1 MNQLIK
7 KLFILIVVTL
17 IIGSCFGVYS
27 VQAQNNK
34 LNLEVIEECNI
45 KYAGDSCVAELKLF
59 NNTGKILDGTAI
71 LHIDYQGVCSSDE
84 LENFDGEGIQAWY
97 NNSPP
102 NLDWENG
109 DLTFS
114 DFDIPKGETQSSL
127 KIKTHPALCPGKYTF
142 IFSLKGTFEEEEYI
156 TPPVVIAGYI
166 LPVPRVVTTITIG
179 GPPTVTSD
187 SATIS
192 LTTDIPSYCRII
204 YDTESHP
211 ILENPPNYGY
221 TFSTEPPAFRTT
233 SHQITLT
240 NLEPGTTYY
249 YRAVCWASP
258 TKISV
263 EYSFTTLGVKIEEG
277 VKGRIIPPE
286 EEIPTEEVVLAPPGE
301 EEIVPPEE
309 VIPPEEEVVPPEELA
324 ITPPEE
330 RILERGLASLLLAS
344 LGVIGETPWMAIIVV
359 FCIIGLV
366 IIGIREWELARKK
379 KKNIS

>member
-1 MNQLIK
+1 MK
-7 KLFILIVVTL
+7 KASKSLIVLVL
-17 IIGSCFGVYS
+17 AFLFGSCFGVYS
-27 VQAQNNK
+27 VQAQNDK
-34 LNLEVIEECNI
+34 LNLEVIEQCDI
-45 KYAGDSCVAELKLF
+45 QYAGDSGIAEFKLF

-71 LHIDYQGVCSSDE
+71 LHIDYQGVCSGNK

-114 DFDIPKGETQSSL
+114 NFDIPKGETQPSL
-127 KIKTHPALCPGKYTF
+127 KIKTHPALCPGGYTF

-156 TPPVVIAGYI
+156 PPPVVIGGVGYI
-166 LPVPRVVTTITIG
+166 PPIPGVVTTITII

-192 LTTDIPSYCRII
+192 LTTDISSYCRII

-211 ILENPPNYGY
+211 VLGNPPNYGY

-263 EYSFTTLGVKIEEG
+263 EYSFTTLGVKVEEKIEEE
-277 VKGRIIPPE
+277 IIPPE
-286 EEIPTEEVVLAPPGE
+286 EEIPTEEVVLVPPA

-309 VIPPEEEVVPPEELA
+309 VIPPEEEVVPPEELV

-330 RILERGLASLLLAS
+330 RVPGEGWASLLLAS
-344 LGVIGETPWMAIIVV
+344 LGEIGETPWMAIIVV

-379 KKNIS
+379 KKQI